1 MSCPEPR
8 FSRRRLLLSAAAVT
22 ALQGQVSFALAAE
35 FPDRPIK
42 FIVPFNAGGNVDS
55 VGRLMA
61 TAMGQQLRQTII
73 VENRAGA
80 GGSLGAGLVAQ
91 GPADGYT
98 LMVGSNGPLTINPFV
113 LAKLSYKPLEDLAP
127 VALVGTVPHVLI
139 VNAEL
144 PAKNLAELVALS
156 KQRQVNCASSGIGSA
171 THLTMERFNAQTG
184 ARLQHVPYRGG
195 GSLVPDLLGGTVGV
209 ASMELSTALPLH
221 RGGKARILA
230 VAGEGRNPLAPE
242 LPSFIDS
249 GIKDF
254 VAQSFVGLLAPRH
267 TPAAVLQRLE
277 RAALAA
283 LDTAETKER
292 LQAIGMQPSEPDD
305 RTAVGFGKLL
315 RADHDRTRDA
325 VKAAGIKPE

>member
-1 MSCPEPR
+1 
-8 FSRRRLLLSAAAVT
+8 
-22 ALQGQVSFALAAE
+22 LAAE
-35 FPDRPIK
+35 FLDRPIK

-242 LPSFIDS
+242 LPTFIES
-249 GIKDF
+249 GIKGF
-254 VAQSFVGLLAPRH
+254 VAQSYVGILAPRH
-267 TPAAVLQRLE
+267 TPPAVLHRLE

-283 LDTAETKER
+283 LDVAETKER
-292 LQAIGMQPSEPDD
+292 LQA
-305 RTAVGFGKLL
+305 
-315 RADHDRTRDA
+315 
-325 VKAAGIKPE
+325 